1 MDKGNAL
8 SKVESVVMTYDLPER
23 LEEEVMPTGKVYTIK
38 WRGDEIIG
46 ISPQDEPFPF
56 YPAI

>member
-1 MDKGNAL
+1 
-8 SKVESVVMTYDLPER
+8 MTYDLPER